1 MISQLQLL
9 IRRGPGLFLQSLT
22 RSTLTVPLG
31 DSFYRVPNDRAQA
44 YHIVE
49 STRKLEQIVDAI
61 PADARRIVDLGGNVG
76 LFSLM
81 AARKCPEAVIECYE
95 ADTLVAEYA
104 KSNLAPYPNVRLI
117 SKAVLRQ
124 TGVTT
129 FYRSPL
135 SNQIGSTNRD
145 AVELFGKAA
154 TEMEV
159 PAVGVREALAGE
171 IDFLKVDIQ
180 GVEWSVFQDFDF
192 SNVRVAAFELSYMD
206 PGVIELGTK
215 LFEEFRHY
223 RALSAVHAGSDV
235 IFERNA

>member
-1 MISQLQLL
+1 MRSQLQLL
-9 IRRGPGLFLQSLT
+9 IRHGPGLFLQSLT

-31 DSFYRVPNDRAQA
+31 KGFYRVPNDRAQA

-49 STRKLEQIVDAI
+49 STRKLERMVDAI

-81 AARKCPEAVIECYE
+81 ASQKCPNAAIECYE
-95 ADTLVAEYA
+95 ADPVVAEFA
-104 KSNLAPYPNVRLI
+104 KSNLEPYPNVRVI
-117 SKAVLRQ
+117 AKAVMREAG
-124 TGVTT
+124 TTT

-145 AVELFGKAA
+145 AVELFGKPA
-154 TEMEV
+154 TQMEV
-159 PAVGVREALAGE
+159 PALNVRETLAGE

-192 SNVRVAAFELSYMD
+192 SDVRIAAFELSYMD

-215 LFEEFRHY
+215 LLVEFGSY
-223 RALSAVHAGSDV
+223 RTLSAVHAGADV
-235 IFERNA
+235 VFERKT